1 MTEVTVSTPVKL
13 KTPWQEFWHSFV
25 KHRSAFAGMI
35 VLIILMLIAI
45 FAPLLA
51 PYSPTEQF
59 NDHLLQPPAWHE
71 NGSMEFILGTD
82 DLGRDLLSRLIYG
95 TRISLFVSLF
105 CVSLALTFGLLLGIV
120 AGMSKTW
127 LSDAILR
134 VMDIMLALPTLLLA
148 IIIVSVLGPN
158 LINGVIAIAI
168 VYLPHFVRITRGS
181 LLSEINKDYVKAA
194 KLDGF
199 SKAQLVLRTLLPN
212 MAAPLIIQVTLSFS
226 SAILDLAALGFI
238 GLGAR
243 PPTPEWGTILSS
255 SRAFIEAAPWTVT
268 FPGLA
273 ILVAVLA
280 SNLMGDG
287 FRDSLD
293 PRLKG

>member
-1 MTEVTVSTPVKL
+1 MTEVTANTQVQV
-13 KTPWQEFWHSFV
+13 KTPWQEFWHSFI
-25 KHRSAFAGMI
+25 KHKSALAGMI
-35 VLIILMLIAI
+35 VLVILMLIAI
-45 FAPLLA
+45 FAPWLA

-59 NDHLLQPPAWHE
+59 NDYLLAPPAWHE
-71 NGSMEFILGTD
+71 HGSMKFILGTD
-82 DLGRDLLSRLIYG
+82 DLGRDMLSRLIHG
-95 TRISLFVSLF
+95 TRISIFISLF
-105 CVSLALTFGLLLGIV
+105 CVSMALTVGLFLGVV
-120 AGMSKTW
+120 AGMSQGW
-127 LSDAILR
+127 LSSTILR

-148 IIIVSVLGPN
+148 IIIVSVLGPK

-181 LLSEINKDYVKAA
+181 LLAEINKDYVKAA

-199 SKAQLVLRTLLPN
+199 SKFYLVFRTLLPN

-238 GLGAR
+238 GLGAQ

-255 SRAFIEAAPWTVT
+255 SRYFMEAAPWTVT

-273 ILVAVLA
+273 ILIAVLA